1 MKKEAI
7 LIVLLLLISF
17 SFGCNSGKTQK
28 YDIEYHKGTQA
39 LTLRFLP
46 QMPPNIVYSG
56 DVMDVIVEI
65 SNKGAYNVEYG
76 EIYLTGFDTSI
87 IPIFGENT
95 LQFSVDG
102 KNEYNHEGSKTIVQE
117 ELVDI
122 TLPEGVDKYN
132 TQIEAIACF
141 DYQTTATIPICV
153 DPNPRINTHD
163 ACHATDVGGGGGQ
176 GAPVA
181 ITSVQVEPGYEKL
194 RLILTIR
201 NAGNGIVIDGDVCPF
216 GYRYEELGN
225 VYYDTPEI
233 SGILLDCEPNGM
245 IKLVDGS
252 AKIYCSTNDL
262 DANQAAFKSPL
273 TMKLDYGYKSST
285 RTSLEVRSEI

>member
-7 LIVLLLLISF
+7 LIILLLLISF
-17 SFGCNSGKTQK
+17 GFGCSSGKTKK

-46 QMPPNIVYSG
+46 HMPPNTVYSG

-65 SNKGAYNVEYG
+65 SNRGAYDVEYG

-87 IPIFGENT
+87 IPIFGENP
-95 LQFSVDG
+95 LQFNVDG
-102 KNEYNHEGSKTIVQE
+102 KNEYNHEGSKAIVQE

-122 TLPEGVDKYN
+122 TLPEGVDRYN
-132 TQIEAIACF
+132 TQIEAIACY

-163 ACHATDVGGGGGQ
+163 ACQANDVGGGGGQ

-194 RLILTIR
+194 RLILTIN
-201 NAGNGIVIDGDVCPF
+201 NAGNGVVIDGDACPF

-225 VYYDTPEI
+225 VRYDTPQI
-233 SGILLDCEPNGM
+233 SGISLNCEPNGM
-245 IKLVDGS
+245 IKLIDGS
-252 AKIYCSTNDL
+252 AKIYCSTTDL

-273 TMKLDYGYKSST
+273 TMTLDYGYKSST